1 MPGGRLTYEDRR
13 RIATALA
20 EGRGYTEIARRLTR
34 PTSTISREVAR
45 NGGPA
50 NYRADRAHQATA
62 WRARR
67 RTPRPPIATDTDNLP
82 AVQDFESE
90 FAAMMA
96 RTGLAPTAAKVL
108 ACLYTSDSGSH
119 TSAELVRHLGV
130 SPASVSKAVAYL
142 EKLAMVRRER
152 EGRRDRYVIDDD
164 VPYQAWSSSTRT
176 IRTWAATAGHGAT
189 LLGDATPAG
198 ARLRT
203 ASRFFESVGNDMAQ
217 AAEHWRQTL
226 AAR

>member
-1 MPGGRLTYEDRR
+1 MPGDRLTYEDRR
-13 RIATALA
+13 RIATALT
-20 EGRGYTEIARRLTR
+20 EGRGYTEIARRLAR

-67 RTPRPPIATDTDNLP
+67 RTPRPPVDAEDLP
-82 AVQDFESE
+82 PMQDFETD

-108 ACLYTSDSGSH
+108 ACLYTSDTGSH
-119 TSAELVRHLGV
+119 TSAELVRHLGI

-176 IRTWAATAGHGAT
+176 IRTWAATAGRGAD
-189 LLGDATPAG
+189 LMGDATPAG

-203 ASRFFESVGNDMAQ
+203 ASRFFHSVGNDMAQ